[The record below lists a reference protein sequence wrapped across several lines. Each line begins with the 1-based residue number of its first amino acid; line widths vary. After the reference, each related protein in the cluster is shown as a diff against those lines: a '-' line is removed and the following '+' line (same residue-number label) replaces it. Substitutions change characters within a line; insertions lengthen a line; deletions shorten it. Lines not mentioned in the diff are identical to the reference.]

1 MSLISSEH
9 MPQRAAGRLREPV
22 PGRRCDPATTIDRLF
37 VRWHDDHDRQAREA
51 LFERFLPL
59 ARGLAHRYHN
69 PHEPLEDLIQVA
81 GVGLLYAIDRFDP
94 DRGIHFSSFA
104 IPTIIGELK
113 RHFRNTAWAVHVSRG
128 SQELALRV
136 EHAVRELSDRGR
148 RPPGPAE
155 IAEFLEI
162 DVADVLIGLDA
173 GSAHFSVSLDA
184 PATKS
189 DVPEPQ
195 LLGESFG
202 CDEEGYDLVDV
213 TLSLATAIVRLPCRE
228 QTVLRL
234 RTERDLKQSEI
245 ADTIGCSQMQVS
257 RLLRAATERLRQQIE
272 P

>member
-1 MSLISSEH
+1 MSLTSSEDV
-9 MPQRAAGRLREPV
+9 PRRDAGQLRALV
-22 PGRRCDPATTIDRLF
+22 PGRRCDPAITIDRLF
-37 VRWHDDHDRQAREA
+37 SRWHDDHDRQAREA

-94 DRGIHFSSFA
+94 DRGTHFSSFA

-113 RHFRNTAWAVHVSRG
+113 RHFRTTAWTVHVPRRP
-128 SQELALRV
+128 QELALRV
-136 EHAVRELSDRGR
+136 EHAVRELSDRRG
-148 RPPGPAE
+148 RPPAPAE
-155 IAEFLEI
+155 LAEFLKI
-162 DVADVLIGLDA
+162 DVADVLMGLEA
-173 GSAHFSVSLDA
+173 GSAHFSASLDA
-184 PATKS
+184 PTTTS

-202 CDEEGYDLVDV
+202 CHEEGYDLVDV
-213 TLSLATAIVRLPCRE
+213 TLSLAAAIVRLPRRE

-245 ADTIGCSQMQVS
+245 AGKIGCSQMQVS
-257 RLLRAATERLRQQIE
+257 RLLRAATEHLRQQID